1 MFYKTVSVVIA
12 CIVFAFSS
20 SIVSAQNARSSSRA
34 GERANINAQGA
45 GSHHEGEIKK
55 VTPSVRRRQIR
66 QKARIAEGVKSG
78 ELTPEETK
86 ELMEGQREV
95 RQMKKEA
102 RSDGKVT
109 AEERIEI
116 QKKLNKESRE
126 IYREKHDNK

>member
-20 SIVSAQNARSSSRA
+20 SILSAQNARSSARA
-34 GERANINAQGA
+34 GERANINAQCA

-55 VTPSVRRRQIR
+55 VTTSVRRRQIR